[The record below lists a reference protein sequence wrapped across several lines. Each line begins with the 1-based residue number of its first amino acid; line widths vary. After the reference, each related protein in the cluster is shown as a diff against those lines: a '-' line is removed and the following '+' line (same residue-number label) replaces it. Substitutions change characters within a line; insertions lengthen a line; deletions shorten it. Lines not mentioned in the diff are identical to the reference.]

1 MSTELFYQI
10 ALTLVPHIGN
20 VHAKILVDHFVKAEE
35 IFQATKSVLEK
46 IDGIG
51 SIRAKQIKTFGNFA
65 RAEQEVEF
73 IRKYKIQPLFLSDP
87 TYPKRLLNCY
97 DCPTMLYYKGNTDL
111 NHPRIVS
118 LVGTRTHS
126 EYGKQIT
133 ENLIRDLSVPG
144 VLIVSGL
151 AFGIDAVAHRAAL
164 KNNLATVGVLAH
176 GLNKLYPSEHASLA
190 REMTAQGGLL
200 SEFRSHTKPDKHNF
214 PIRNRIVAGMCD
226 ATIVIE
232 TGIRGGSM
240 ITAELA
246 NGYNRDVFA
255 FPGKTTDPKSSG
267 CNDLIKN
274 NKAILLTDAAQLI
287 TLMGWQ
293 DKTIPKTTKQKAMF
307 VSLNETERKIVDL
320 LQQSSNM
327 HIDELHL
334 AININNS
341 ALAAALL
348 NLELQGVV
356 SSLPGKMIRLT

>member
-1 MSTELFYQI
+1 MPTELQYQI
-10 ALTLVPHIGN
+10 ALTLVPYVGN
-20 VHAKILVDHFVKAEE
+20 VHAKILVDHFGNAGA
-35 IFQATKSVLEK
+35 IFQSRKSFLEK

-51 SIRAKQIKTFGNFA
+51 SVRAKHIRSFANFA
-65 RAEQEVEF
+65 RAEQEAEF
-73 IRKYKIQPLFLSDP
+73 IAKYKILPLFLTD
-87 TYPKRLLNCY
+87 TKYPKRLLNCY
-97 DCPTMLYYKGNTDL
+97 DCPTLLYYKGNADL
-111 NHPRIVS
+111 NHPRIVA
-118 LVGTRTHS
+118 LVGSRTHT

-133 ENLIRDLSVPG
+133 ENLIRDLGALDVM
-144 VLIVSGL
+144 VVSGL

-176 GLNKLYPSEHASLA
+176 GLNKLYPPEHLSLA
-190 REMTAQGGLL
+190 REMTTNGGLL
-200 SEFRSHTKPDKHNF
+200 SEFRSHTKPDKHHF

-255 FPGKTTDPKSSG
+255 FPGKTTDAKSSG

-274 NKAILLTDAAQLI
+274 NKAILLTDAEQLI
-287 TLMGWQ
+287 DTMGWQ
-293 DKTIPKTTKQKAMF
+293 TKTSSRITKQKSLF
-307 VSLNETERKIVDL
+307 VTLTDVEKKIVDL

-327 HIDELHL
+327 HIDELNL
-334 AININNS
+334 AMNVHNS

-348 NLELQGVV
+348 NLELQGVIA
-356 SSLPGKMIRLT
+356 SLPGKMISLT